1 MPIGKKKKEFVLI
14 NFNKDGPGVTTD
26 EDALCGPPYTTK
38 RGVKLY
44 FTRFWKLISLGII
57 MLLLVVPLFLAGYFY
72 LTGPQTPT
80 YESILFGPIAG
91 ITVFEQHASPAL
103 DILYA
108 FHSHIAGVPYVDLA
122 QFIKLAIPLLF
133 LFITFGWQNCGI
145 SYIVRSMLRG
155 DPVFIVS
162 DYLYAAKRN
171 LKPGFIMGCIDFLAA
186 TALIVD
192 FFYFNGMTGGGFT
205 FDLMFFFIIALA
217 VIYLL
222 MRSYIYLIVITFDMK
237 TKKILKNSL
246 IFVVLGFK
254 RMAMATLLTLLGM
267 LVFFALFIVMSQIN
281 LGMTVLLIAMFVMPP
296 TMAFAS
302 AYAAYPIIEKY
313 MVIKD
318 GEEDEE

>member
-14 NFNKDGPGVTTD
+14 NFNKDGPGVETD
-26 EDALCGPPYTTK
+26 DDALCGPPYTTK
-38 RGVKLY
+38 RGIRLY
-44 FTRFWKLISLGII
+44 FSRFWKLISLGII
-57 MLLLVVPLFLAGYFY
+57 MLLIVVPLFLAGYFY

-80 YESILFGPIAG
+80 YESILFGPLAG
-91 ITVFEQHASPAL
+91 VKVLEQHSVPAL
-103 DILYA
+103 DVIYA
-108 FHSHIAGVPYVDLA
+108 FHSHIVGVPYVDLA
-122 QFIKLAIPLLF
+122 QFAKLAIPLLF
-133 LFITFGWQNCGI
+133 LFVTFGWQNCGI

-171 LKPGFIMGCIDFLAA
+171 LKPGFIMGCLDFIAA

-192 FFYFNGMTGGGFT
+192 FFYFNGMTGGGFA

-217 VIYLL
+217 IIYLL
-222 MRSYIYLIVITFDMK
+222 MRSYIYLIVITFDMQ
-237 TKKILKNSL
+237 TKKVLKNSL

-254 RMAMATLLTLLGM
+254 RMAMATLLSLLG
-267 LVFFALFIVMSQIN
+267 LVIFFALFIVMSQIN

-318 GEEDEE
+318 EEDEE